1 MIDQHTIDLVIDAL
15 DQVKPQ
21 RGLAGGFTVKQ
32 ISHMTKIHP
41 ERVLQAL
48 VRLEGVKLVFKRR
61 VDGTHRWLYYLRP
74 MYWRGD

>member
-1 MIDQHTIDLVIDAL
+1 MVIDAL
-15 DQVKPQ
+15 NQVKPQ

-48 VRLEGVKLVFKRR
+48 VRLEGVKPGNSEWRSDCPESIALFEPSRR
-61 VDGTHRWLYYLRP
+61 CILPGHCHYL
-74 MYWRGD
+74 